1 MRSTNSFNI
10 EMSFLFE
17 INTADTALV
26 VSFCTVTLPPFPTV
40 GRVLQ
45 STTIMAFL
53 RLCLL
58 VLGTGVGQVLSMN
71 DPNWLLSG
79 IGVAALTHED
89 RIPPQAQVI
98 DQRAFNVLH
107 IVRPA
112 SEAHG
117 YAVSAREMM
126 HALGVHLG

>member
-17 INTADTALV
+17 INTANTALV
-26 VSFCTVTLPPFPTV
+26 VSFCIVTLPPFPTV
-40 GRVLQ
+40 GRVQQ
-45 STTIMAFL
+45 STIIAFL

-79 IGVAALTHED
+79 IGVAALTYED